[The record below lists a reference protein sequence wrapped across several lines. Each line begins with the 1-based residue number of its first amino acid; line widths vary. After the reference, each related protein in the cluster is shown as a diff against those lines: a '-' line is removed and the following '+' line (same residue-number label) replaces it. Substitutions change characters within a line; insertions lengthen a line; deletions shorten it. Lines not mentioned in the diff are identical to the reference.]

1 MAFRNSHRDSEL
13 RWSQSTTLVF
23 LPVSKRSQNLA
34 SDTDAAMKSVK
45 NEMKQKYPSKLEG
58 LIGFIK

>member
-1 MAFRNSHRDSEL
+1 M
-13 RWSQSTTLVF
+13 F